1 MFPIC
6 VVGKFMLQNWWM
18 TRNPEVTFS
27 RFSAGL
33 PRRCP
38 EVGFEEAAMDLPEA
52 RLWTLTTGQ
61 RDGGQLLPVGLIPKD
76 AKQWVAPPG
85 PLERAASSN
94 LEASSAHNC
103 FNVGL

>member
-1 MFPIC
+1 MLLTVDGKSE
-6 VVGKFMLQNWWM
+6 VVAVPKSA
-18 TRNPEVTFS
+18 S
-27 RFSAGL
+27 RRLRIDF
-33 PRRCP
+33 
-38 EVGFEEAAMDLPEA
+38 PEA

-94 LEASSAHNC
+94 LKASSAHNC

>member
-1 MFPIC
+1 VFGVLAKRAEQYCCC
-6 VVGKFMLQNWWM
+6 VLQ
-18 TRNPEVTFS
+18 TIES
-27 RFSAGL
+27 CSG
-33 PRRCP
+33 P
-38 EVGFEEAAMDLPEA
+38 EVGFEDIYQVRCNGAPRSDLLEA

-61 RDGGQLLPVGLIPKD
+61 RDGGQLLPVGLTPKD

>member
-1 MFPIC
+1 MQHHVLLTDLTFKQS
-6 VVGKFMLQNWWM
+6 VQN
-18 TRNPEVTFS
+18 RGFV
-27 RFSAGL
+27 AGN
-33 PRRCP
+33 
-38 EVGFEEAAMDLPEA
+38 FPEA

>member
-1 MFPIC
+1 
-6 VVGKFMLQNWWM
+6 KNALLA
-18 TRNPEVTFS
+18 EVKS
-27 RFSAGL
+27 C
-33 PRRCP
+33 CP

>member
-1 MFPIC
+1 
-6 VVGKFMLQNWWM
+6 M
-18 TRNPEVTFS
+18 TGHSELSGPEV
-27 RFSAGL
+27 L
-33 PRRCP
+33 
-38 EVGFEEAAMDLPEA
+38 FEEITNRFPLSPFVNSDY
-52 RLWTLTTGQ
+52 GQ
-61 RDGGQLLPVGLIPKD
+61 GDGGQLLPVGLIPKE